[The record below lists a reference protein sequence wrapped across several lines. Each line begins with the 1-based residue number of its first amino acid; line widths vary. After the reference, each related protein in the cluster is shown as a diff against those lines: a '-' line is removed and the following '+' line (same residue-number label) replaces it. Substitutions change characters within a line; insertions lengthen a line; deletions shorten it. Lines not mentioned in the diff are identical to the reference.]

1 MAFYS
6 SPVFKW
12 IGGILTPVIT
22 AVLIYYL
29 TRPKPQ
35 ALAIDVEG
43 RAVDI
48 SKVPTSLVAGA
59 TVKLEAGTFS
69 GVQVTDNEGR
79 YVFEIDNLPGTTPAT
94 FTIDAK
100 GFQHFAVNKTLE
112 QLSNTDESQLVEEIE
127 TNPAG
132 GNTGGKGAAI
142 GTVVAN
148 LHVKS
153 VAGTPAAANPALPRY
168 VRRTE
173 IVKIGPAAQ
182 K

>member
-35 ALAIDVEG
+35 SVGIDVEG
-43 RAVDI
+43 RAIDI

-59 TVKLEAGTFS
+59 TVRLDAGTFS

-112 QLSNTDESQLVEEIE
+112 QLSNTDEGQLAEEIE

-132 GNTGGKGAAI
+132 SNTGGKGVAI
-142 GTVVAN
+142 GTIVAN
-148 LHVKS
+148 LHPKS
-153 VAGTPAAANPALPRY
+153 ALGTPAAANPSLPRY
-168 VRRTE
+168 VRRAE

>member
-12 IGGILTPVIT
+12 IGGILTPVLT

-48 SKVPTSLVAGA
+48 SRAPTSLVAGA

-69 GVQVTDNEGR
+69 GIQVTDNEGR

-94 FTIDAK
+94 FSIDAE

-112 QLSNTDESQLVEEIE
+112 QLSNTDEGQLAEEIA
-127 TNPAG
+127 TIPAG
-132 GNTGGKGAAI
+132 GNGGGKGVAI
-142 GTVVAN
+142 GTIVAS
-148 LHVKS
+148 LHAKS
-153 VAGTPAAANPALPRY
+153 VAGTPAATNPSLPRY
-168 VRRTE
+168 VRRAE